1 MNKRKTIYKGFNKRK
16 KNRMIKIYIIGASI
30 CLICGYGY
38 IQFKNSKVFNSIKEK
53 VASIEL
59 KIPFLDSKKSDK
71 NGLETFGYDDI
82 SKEIDKIK
90 EENDEAKTDEVNEDV
105 KVAKVKGWNVYTIQV
120 ASVEDKDET
129 NKVEEVLI
137 KEKVPFSTIEID
149 GVNKVQTYVSF
160 DKEGIR
166 TYLESIRELYPD
178 AFLAEVKMPVLSLE
192 YTSKYSYLET
202 ISEQL
207 SSLID
212 NFESES
218 KLWTNNKDNI
228 NLEEYNTIL
237 TNRKTIVEN
246 MGKEVDKID
255 YKGADVFK
263 SSLITYLNNVN
274 KNIEEASKSA
284 NEQNYNI
291 SEGVFL
297 NSLQGYLAFIN
308 SIQ

>member
-1 MNKRKTIYKGFNKRK
+1 MNKRRTIYKGFNKRR
-16 KNRMIKIYIIGASI
+16 KNRIIKVYIIGASI
-30 CLICGYGY
+30 CLICGYGL
-38 IQFKNSKVFNSIKEK
+38 IQFKNSNMFNSIKEK

-71 NGLETFGYDDI
+71 NGLETFDYNDI
-82 SKEIDKIK
+82 SKEIDDIK
-90 EENDEAKTDEVNEDV
+90 EENNKAETDEVNEDV
-105 KVAKVKGWNVYTIQV
+105 KVAKVKGWNIYTIQV
-120 ASVEDKDET
+120 ASVEDKGESS
-129 NKVEEVLI
+129 KVEEVLS

-160 DKEGIR
+160 DKESIR
-166 TYLESIRELYPD
+166 NYLESIRELYPD

-212 NFESES
+212 NFELES
-218 KLWTNNKDNI
+218 KLWTNSKDNL
-228 NLEEYNTIL
+228 NLQEYNTIL
-237 TNRKTIVEN
+237 TSRKTIVEN
-246 MGKEVDKID
+246 IEKEVDKID
-255 YKGADVFK
+255 YKGADIFK
-263 SSLITYLNNVN
+263 SNLIEYLNNVDA
-274 KNIEEASKSA
+274 NIEESSKSA

-291 SEGVFL
+291 SEGIFL

>member
-1 MNKRKTIYKGFNKRK
+1 MNKRRTIYKGFNKRK

-30 CLICGYGY
+30 CLICGYGL
-38 IQFKNSKVFNSIKEK
+38 IQFKNSKMFNNIKEK

-59 KIPFLDSKKSDK
+59 KIPFIDSKKSDK
-71 NGLETFGYDDI
+71 NGLETFDYDDV
-82 SKEIDKIK
+82 SKEIDEIK
-90 EENDEAKTDEVNEDV
+90 EENDEVKTDEVNEDV
-105 KVAKVKGWNVYTIQV
+105 KVAQVKGWNIYTIQV
-120 ASVEDKDET
+120 ASVEDKNEISEI
-129 NKVEEVLI
+129 EEVLS

-160 DKEGIR
+160 DKESIR
-166 TYLESIRELYPD
+166 NYLESIRALYPD

-207 SSLID
+207 DNLID
-212 NFESES
+212 NFELES
-218 KLWTNNKDNI
+218 KLWTTSKDNL

-237 TNRKTIVEN
+237 TNRKTVVEN
-246 MGKEVDKID
+246 IENEVEKID
-255 YKGADVFK
+255 YEGADVFK
-263 SSLITYLNNVN
+263 SNLITYLNNVD

-291 SEGVFL
+291 SEGIFL

>member
-1 MNKRKTIYKGFNKRK
+1 MNKRKTIYKGFNKRR

-38 IQFKNSKVFNSIKEK
+38 IQFKNSNMFNSIKEK

-59 KIPFLDSKKSDK
+59 KIPFLDLKKSDK

-82 SKEIDKIK
+82 SKEIEKIK